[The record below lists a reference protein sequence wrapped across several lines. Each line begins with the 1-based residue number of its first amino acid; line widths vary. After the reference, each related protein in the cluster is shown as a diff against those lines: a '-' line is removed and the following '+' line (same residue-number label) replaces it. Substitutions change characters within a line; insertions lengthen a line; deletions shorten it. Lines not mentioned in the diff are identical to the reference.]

1 MVRAPRSHP
10 GSSCRTARL
19 LFPSGRRRAT
29 LREQVALLKRK
40 RPRPVLNPLDR
51 FFLGCPPPLLV
62 PLGRCRSPRRVP
74 PLLTPRRYVLLAI
87 WIVILVIG
95 AFFCLAP

>member
-51 FFLGCPPPLLV
+51 FFSGLPSAAAGPAGPVSVTASGSTSTDAAALCALGHLDRYTCDW
-62 PLGRCRSPRRVP
+62 RVF
-74 PLLTPRRYVLLAI
+74 L
-87 WIVILVIG
+87 
-95 AFFCLAP
+95 